1 MGTEQQNYFSSKK
14 KIAQRDREPNGAIY
28 MLRCAELHLTET
40 DLDDMTIG
48 MVNDMLIE
56 KMNDQEKY
64 DKKAPAGSMAAFFRG
79 ELNIGE

>member
-1 MGTEQQNYFSSKK
+1 
-14 KIAQRDREPNGAIY
+14 
-28 MLRCAELHLTET
+28 MLRCAELHLTVE

-79 ELNIGE
+79 ELNLGE

>member
-1 MGTEQQNYFSSKK
+1 MGAKQQTDFSSKK
-14 KIAQRDREPNGAIY
+14 KIAQRDREPNGAIF